1 MAQPESENTMF
12 ENLLAKHGPLLG
24 GPELWRALG
33 YPTALA
39 FRKALERQTVPVRT
53 FPLAH
58 RRGQFALTHD
68 VIAWLRTASGHFS
81 GKGTYPAPDLKHAE

>member
-1 MAQPESENTMF
+1 MTQPESENTMF
-12 ENLLAKHGPLLG
+12 EKLLAAHGPLLG
-24 GPELWRALG
+24 GTDLWRALG

-39 FRKALERQTVPVRT
+39 FRKAVERKTVPVRT

-68 VIAWLRTASGHFS
+68 VVDWLRTASDHLS
-81 GKGTYPAPDLKHAE
+81 GKGTYPAPGLERDE